1 MSSVN
6 SMTMSKTERDP
17 YHKEDTRGNGVNV
30 MDGGDF
36 YKFPPVIELNVGG
49 VHHTTTLTT
58 LTKGGSHMLSAM
70 FSGRHHVAKDA
81 QGRFFIDADGML
93 FKYILRYLRTGELPC
108 SSCAPQ
114 VYREAKY
121 FGLEELQ
128 RHIEWMPV
136 MMGRSARVQFQE
148 KLDGFDSNTER
159 ILQIASKK
167 QCIVSE
173 EIVSYCIIAILHE
186 HQEYLDSNFDNHHR
200 CFADLPP
207 HQIHY
212 CDLTIGPWDKS
223 LKHVTDRVYL
233 RAIVRELMHR
243 GFSIT
248 FSRLGDCAY
257 ATPHPNKITC
267 QRRLFKFIFHW
278 NDSNS

>member
-1 MSSVN
+1 MSSN
-6 SMTMSKTERDP
+6 YSLKDG
-17 YHKEDTRGNGVNV
+17 KENIDVL
-30 MDGGDF
+30 DGGDVH
-36 YKFPPVIELNVGG
+36 YKFPAVIELNVGG

-70 FSGRHHVAKDA
+70 FSGRHNVAKDA
-81 QGRFFIDADGML
+81 HGRFFIDADGIL

-108 SSCAPQ
+108 SACAPQ

-136 MMGRSARVQFQE
+136 MMARSARIQFQE
-148 KLDGFDSNTER
+148 KLDGFDYNTER

-167 QCIVSE
+167 QCVVSE
-173 EIVSYCIIAILHE
+173 EIVSFCIISILHE
-186 HQEYLDSNFDNHHR
+186 PQEILGVDFDNDHH

-207 HQIHY
+207 RQIHY
-212 CDLTIGPWDKS
+212 CDMTVGPWDMS

-257 ATPHPNKITC
+257 LSPHPPRVAC

-278 NDSNS
+278 NDSSS